1 MNVLTILLRHRLNR
15 ALFLSFTFILLST
28 TVQAATWY
36 VKPSSEIP
44 LRRGQGSRYKIIA
57 ILADG
62 TPVTLL
68 SENTTWAKVRL
79 ESGKEGWVLKRYL
92 SREKP
97 YKDQITA
104 LQAQNNTLKETV
116 ATTKQQLQDLTDLH
130 QKTAQDL
137 SAAIAQ
143 RDAAKTDYSK
153 LQQDTKDVVA
163 TKQALQQTK
172 KQLELLKKRLAAL
185 ELENTGLKKS
195 SALIWF
201 LAGSGVLLL
210 GLIIGLITGK
220 RNKRRRSSLL

>member
-68 SENTTWAKVRL
+68 SENNTWAKVRL